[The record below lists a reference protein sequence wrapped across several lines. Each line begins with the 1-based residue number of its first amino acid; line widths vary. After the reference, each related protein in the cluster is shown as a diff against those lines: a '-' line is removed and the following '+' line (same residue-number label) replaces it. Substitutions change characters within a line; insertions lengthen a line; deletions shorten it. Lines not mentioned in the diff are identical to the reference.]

1 MRKFSCEHIHV
12 SQKVAQRDVFSQWT
26 RITVFCVGQTN
37 VLRHDFVCGKLLTEK
52 GS

>member
-12 SQKVAQRDVFSQWT
+12 NSKSFAEERLF
-26 RITVFCVGQTN
+26 TVNTHYSLCVVQTN

-52 GS
+52 GW